1 MSETPISHPEQ
12 KPENSETLREKI
24 LMEINQT
31 PPEHW
36 STLLRM
42 IQLFRETVTLKS
54 IPSQDTGLSHSEP
67 IDLVKQDET
76 INNLLQSWV
85 EEGDEEEQT
94 ETGEYLRQIFD
105 KSSRESAVL

>member
-1 MSETPISHPEQ
+1 MSQTPISHPEQ
-12 KPENSETLREKI
+12 QPENGETLREKI

-42 IQLFRETVTLKS
+42 IKIFRETVTLKS
-54 IPSQDTGLSHSEP
+54 TASQDTTFSHSEP
-67 IDLVKQDET
+67 IDLVKQHET
-76 INNLLQSWV
+76 INNLLESWV
-85 EEGDEEEQT
+85 NEGDEEEQT